1 MKVLNLLTSGRAG
14 GIESLC
20 RDIGLNGEFENGF
33 CFLFGDG
40 VIYQQMKDMGLKT
53 YCLSKVGKKVG
64 LKRFLELRNI
74 AKEYDIIVV
83 HHGDPFL
90 KAYHYLLMKTLKKKY
105 VTFIHSCYEKEYFY
119 PNNILKRSFAYFI
132 FQRGLLSSDLN
143 VFVSKAGMESYEKA
157 FKIIKKKAVVVY
169 NGIGMDKLSAG
180 KEWTPRNEE
189 PFNIMYIGRLEKVK
203 GVDVLL
209 NAVNG
214 VKDDYSIKLSI
225 IGDGT
230 ERKELEILSKD
241 LGMDSIVTF
250 FGQQKE
256 VIPFLKQADIFVYPS
271 VWQEV
276 FGIAIV
282 EAMAFGIP
290 CISNNVGGIPE
301 IIENEKNGF
310 ICELATCKELE
321 RKLDEVLR
329 RIKSDKIIDISVKA
343 KERAA
348 QFSIKNTVDSLR
360 IEYSTLM
367 KKEFE

>member
-20 RDIGLNGEFENGF
+20 RDIGVNSDFENGF

-40 VIYQQMKDMGLKT
+40 AIYQQMKDMGLKT
-53 YCLSKVGKKVG
+53 YCLSKIGKKIS

-90 KAYHYLLMKTLKKKY
+90 KAYHYSLMKTLKKKY
-105 VTFIHSCYEKEYFY
+105 VTVIHSCYEKEYFY
-119 PNNILKRSFAYFI
+119 PDNVLKRQFAHFI
-132 FQRGLLSSDLN
+132 FQIGLSNSDLN
-143 VFVSKAGMESYEKA
+143 VFVSKAGMKSYEKE
-157 FKIIKKKAVVVY
+157 FKIIKKKETVVY
-169 NGIGMDKLSAG
+169 NGIGMDKLNAG
-180 KEWTPRNEE
+180 KKWLPRNEE
-189 PFNIMYIGRLEKVK
+189 PFNVMYIGRLEKGK
-203 GVDVLL
+203 GVDLL
-209 NAVNG
+209 LKAVSEIKNS
-214 VKDDYSIKLSI
+214 YSIKLSI
-225 IGDGT
+225 VGDGT
-230 ERKELEILSKD
+230 ERKKIEELSKD
-241 LGMDSIVTF
+241 LGIGSITTF
-250 FGQQKE
+250 YGQQKD

-276 FGIAIV
+276 FGISIV

-301 IIENEKNGF
+301 IIENEKSGF
-310 ICELATCKELE
+310 ICESATCKELE
-321 RKLDEVLR
+321 RKLDEVLK
-329 RIKSDKIIDISVKA
+329 RIKNNKIINISEKA

-348 QFSIKNTVDSLR
+348 QFSIKNTVDNLN

-367 KKEFE
+367 KKGV